1 MMIDRR
7 KKQNELYWK
16 SKELRDLS
24 MTNGNYE
31 QKEKMRKKQDELY
44 KKFVF
49 YRNLNSAIE
58 RKKKNEHE
66 TPISE

>member
-1 MMIDRR
+1 MLDRR

>member
-1 MMIDRR
+1 MIDRR

-24 MTNGNYE
+24 MTNGDYE

-58 RKKKNEHE
+58 REKKNEHE